1 MNTFT
6 GASSLLRAAALTAA
20 LAGPGANAAA
30 QAITTLDIATAYP
43 DGNFHVVNLQQFA
56 QDVEAATRGAVK
68 VKVHP
73 GGSLAKAPEIRK
85 AVTDG
90 RIAAGEVFGPSLSSL
105 HGVFG
110 LDGIPF
116 FTTNYT
122 AARKLWKASEAMVM
136 SKLEG
141 EGLTLLMSVPWPP
154 QGLFAVKPIA
164 TPKDLAGLSMREN
177 SPPLK
182 RLAELVDAKPVRV
195 ETPELA
201 AAAKEGK
208 LDLVFTSAA
217 QGLDTKLAQSLKHYY
232 LANAWLPR
240 NVVFM
245 NSKTLAS
252 LPKDQ
257 QQTILEL
264 AKRAE
269 SRGWTASEAFA
280 ESSTKALQQAG
291 ALVSP
296 LPPEVK
302 SRLERMG
309 NQVAS
314 EVLKSGDPE
323 LWALAAKALL

>member
-1 MNTFT
+1 MNATRRA
-6 GASSLLRAAALTAA
+6 GLLSAVPLLAVLALPAS
-20 LAGPGANAAA
+20 NVAA
-30 QAITTLDIATAYP
+30 QATTTLDIATAYP
-43 DGNFHVVNLQQFA
+43 EGNFHVLNLQQFA

-73 GGSLAKAPEIRK
+73 GGTLAKAPDIRK
-85 AVTDG
+85 AVTEG

-116 FTTNYT
+116 FATNYT
-122 AARKLWKASEAMVM
+122 AARKLWKASEAMVI
-136 SKLEG
+136 SKLDG

-154 QGLFAVKPIA
+154 QGLFAAKPI
-164 TPKDLAGLSMREN
+164 TIPKDLVGLWMREN

-182 RLAELVDAKPVRV
+182 RLAELIDAKPVRV

-217 QGLDTKLAQSLKHYY
+217 QGIDTKLAQSLKHYY

-240 NVVFM
+240 NVVFI
-245 NSKTLAS
+245 NSKTLAA
-252 LPKDQ
+252 LPKEQ
-257 QQTILEL
+257 QQTILDL

-269 SRGWTASEAFA
+269 TRGWAASEAFA

-296 LPPEVK
+296 LPAEVK